1 MKSKVSAMFLLEY
14 LYTDE
19 ISFGKDESLEAI
31 IDLVLFGLDHSLLE
45 LTRLCLTYLMTRA
58 MNVETVAPLT
68 SFITEISGKNS
79 GCKETA
85 SLL

>member
-1 MKSKVSAMFLLEY
+1 MFLLEY

-19 ISFGKDESLEAI
+19 ISFGEDETLEAI
-31 IDLVLFGLDHSLLE
+31 IDLVLFGLDHSLLD

-68 SFITEISGKNS
+68 YFITKISSKNS